1 MGEDLQHID
10 ALFKQGLGD
19 AKLTPP
25 DGLFEQ
31 CVEQLNQ
38 STPASS
44 ASTTSSS
51 WWSVAIKSPLAWL
64 GVAAVTVVAG
74 YFLMDQGVSV
84 DKENL
89 KSGTTKVEASKGIDN
104 TGSTESASTTDAQ
117 PNDDVTIGGEAIAVV
132 PQNANDAVSAD
143 AGVGVAK
150 VSDGRSEVVV
160 AQKQEGPTSGQKTSK
175 VQSAE
180 VQYKPCK
187 EVLGGWRPMIAENV
201 GGVVS
206 LELNGRYGNLHIYW
220 GDGEKS
226 VVNGLSDNTVNR
238 VSHTYLVAQKK
249 SFAVKMVNVIADS
262 KSGATCAD
270 SQRLSLL
277 VLPANE
283 VTAVFVPDVF
293 TPNGDGT
300 NDVFFV
306 EMPKPLQFDMT
317 ILDANNRT
325 VFRSNDYQSM
335 WTGMYMNSECKE
347 DVYRVIVSYKYSG
360 DKDWK
365 YIRKQI
371 KLIRN

>member
-19 AKLTPP
+19 AKLSPP

-31 CVEQLNQ
+31 CVDQLNQ
-38 STPASS
+38 SMPTNTAASP
-44 ASTTSSS
+44 STS
-51 WWSVAIKSPLAWL
+51 WWSVAMKSPLAWL
-64 GVAAVTVVAG
+64 GVAAVTTVAG
-74 YFLMDQGVSV
+74 YFLMDADVTANKQ
-84 DKENL
+84 NL
-89 KSGTTKVEASKGIDN
+89 ELATTKSEASKDSEH
-104 TGSTESASTTDAQ
+104 TGLRASNSTEIQNNGGVTVYGNSTAVLPKKD
-117 PNDDVTIGGEAIAVV
+117 NAVV
-132 PQNANDAVSAD
+132 SAAQGAMVPKVSEGGSDAVT
-143 AGVGVAK
+143 
-150 VSDGRSEVVV
+150 
-160 AQKQEGPTSGQKTSK
+160 AQKQEGLPSGQKTNK
-175 VQSAE
+175 VQSAD

-187 EVLGGWRPMIAENV
+187 GVLGEWRPVIAENV
-201 GGVVS
+201 GGLVA
-206 LELNGRYGNLHIYW
+206 LELNGRYGNLQIHW

-226 VVNGLSDNTVNR
+226 IVNGSTDNTTNR

-249 SFAVKMVNVIADS
+249 SFVVKMVNVMADNKFGTS
-262 KSGATCAD
+262 CAD

-306 EMPKPLQFDMT
+306 EMSKPLQFDMT

-325 VFRSNDYQSM
+325 VFRSNDYQAT
-335 WTGMYMNSECKE
+335 WTGTYMNTECKE
-347 DVYRVIVSYKYSG
+347 DVYRVILSYKYSG